1 MIPRAS
7 LSALT
12 LAIALAF
19 FWSQQ
24 QQNNGWI
31 WVLGCAIGWL
41 LVKGGFGFSGP
52 LRRAITEGNWKTLAP
67 IAFLLLFLILGSGI
81 LLQLSGWLG
90 LDVRPSRAPISLS
103 LATGAFL
110 FGIGMQ
116 LARRCASGTLASAS
130 SGDRAFGI
138 TLCGLA
144 AGVFLGS
151 LHRPHL
157 ERSIPGSW
165 PPIVLYEALPLNLAM
180 LLQLGILVALS
191 AGAVILCT
199 LRRNRINAQPRP
211 SPTNEIG
218 ASTTVVGLTLLLLL
232 VYVVS
237 GEPWKVLWGL
247 GLTSA
252 HLAKAAG
259 WDPHGSLFWG
269 TSSRLELLASPWM
282 WLRQEAVVVNLGVI
296 YGAWMA
302 GRSKRGQWLPLALNR
317 QPEKAWLR
325 YGFGGLLMGYGG
337 FLSYGCNI
345 SSFLGGVMSFSLHG
359 WLWLIA
365 AVMGSAVCIGIEQ
378 LLGAQVEISSEN
390 DQPSTTT

>member
-7 LSALT
+7 LPALS
-12 LAIALAF
+12 LAIALTF
-19 FWSQQ
+19 FWSHQQ
-24 QQNNGWI
+24 QGNGWI
-31 WVLGCAIGWL
+31 WLLGCAIGWL

-52 LRRAITEGNWKTLAP
+52 LRRAITEGNWRALAP
-67 IAFLLLFLILGSGI
+67 IAFLLLLLILGSG
-81 LLQLSGWLG
+81 LLQQSEWMG
-90 LDVRPSRAPISLS
+90 LELRPSRAPISLS

-116 LARRCASGTLASAS
+116 LARRCASGTLATAFR
-130 SGDRAFGI
+130 GDGAFSI

-144 AGVFLGS
+144 VGVFLGS

-157 ERSIPGSW
+157 EKLIPGAR
-165 PPIVLYEALPLNLAM
+165 PPIVLYEALPLNLAV
-180 LLQLGILVALS
+180 LSQIGILLGLS
-191 AGAVILCT
+191 AGTVILCT
-199 LRRNRINAQPRP
+199 LRRHVVRAYPRP
-211 SPTNEIG
+211 SPATEIG
-218 ASTTVVGLTLLLLL
+218 ATTTVVGLTLLLLL
-232 VYVVS
+232 VYLAS

-247 GLTSA
+247 GITSA

-259 WDPHGSLFWG
+259 WDPQGSLFWG
-269 TSSRLELLASPWM
+269 APSRLQLLASPWM
-282 WLRQEAVVVNLGVI
+282 WLRQETVVVNLGVI

-302 GRSKRGQWLPLALNR
+302 GKSKGGQPLPLPLKR
-317 QPEKAWLR
+317 QPDKAWLR

-365 AVMGSAVCIGIEQ
+365 AVLGSAVCIGLEQ
-378 LLGAQVEISSEN
+378 LLGAEVEISSAN
-390 DQPSTTT
+390 DQPSTMT